1 MLVREILA
9 IKGTVLYTSNPDHT
23 LQQAVDLM
31 TELDIGS
38 LVVVDGGKMVG
49 LLTFRELLA
58 ALAKAGKNWREAR
71 VSGAMLGKP
80 VVAKPDMEVAELQRI
95 IVEHRQRYLPV
106 MDGETLLGVI
116 SFHDVARAMLEE
128 QAFENRMLKG
138 YIKNWP
144 AEEDKAD

>member
-1 MLVREILA
+1 MLVSEILA
-9 IKGTVLYTSNPDHT
+9 IKGTVLYTINPEHS

-38 LVVVDGGKMVG
+38 LVVVDGGKMAG
-49 LLTFRELLA
+49 MLTFRELLA
-58 ALAKAGKNWREAR
+58 ALAKAGKNWREAK
-71 VSGAMLGKP
+71 VAGAMLAKP
-80 VVAKPDMEVAELQRI
+80 VSARPDMEVAELQRI

-106 MDGETLLGVI
+106 MDGDTLLGVI

-144 AEEDKAD
+144 EETESED